1 TRAASVNSRTYLL
14 TNHYR
19 SSVYTFNNFLKNTI
33 YTSMERTFNNKQI
46 PVKMTSPCK

>member
-1 TRAASVNSRTYLL
+1 NVSPNQSFLTY
-14 TNHYR
+14 HYR